1 MSRQEKDALLAL
13 FNSFRPSRRVTS
25 FEQLSD
31 GKVLMEVLHQIDA
44 THFKSGPKP
53 RPGSM
58 SGAVNDNWVLKMNT
72 LAPTL
77 EVTSLHEPNFNAI
90 ARNPRSAEGS
100 AGLLQISRFCVAVG
114 AMGPS
119 NERVIA
125 KIQALDEGSMV
136 ELMKT
141 IEGVMAT
148 LPAPVE
154 DPSKADEI
162 SPPFTAVRNE
172 RDKLISENEEL
183 RARCDQLTEQV
194 SSLAKQMDAA
204 KQEQEAEHRAS
215 VDSATARATAAAQSA
230 GEAELLRADLQ
241 RAEDGLAQTEAE
253 LEKQTAIIAELTR
266 NCEELKATA
275 SEVSRLR
282 EQVEESK
289 QVEERLHRSENVIE
303 KYKKKLED
311 SAGVRKE
318 LRQLEQ
324 ENAALIDKNSA
335 LEVDL
340 RKLSASRAMVDNY
353 RAQVEALEKRVN
365 EQAEEF
371 AHLTVQLEEA
381 QTSERIKELEYAPA
395 RRESAIS
402 NEGDMSLKVE
412 LEADDVIE
420 ALSKPQL
427 RLRIRELE
435 RKLAN
440 AKGSGDDSDRVTTL
454 EGLLA
459 DASKARER
467 YQADYLEANRNM
479 LLAQAKLEH
488 ILSGKAGDAK
498 QTASAMQQKLDD
510 MAEEREKL
518 YRDTQAA
525 EDAHADLVRQL
536 TAAKADLA
544 LVDKDKRSIIS
555 SARDEA
561 KTETAKFSEQVN
573 NLQEEIALLRERD
586 RLHLEE
592 IRRLMVDKIELQSAG
607 FERRLSEARSSLG
620 GTLSPKSAE
629 RDGLQRRNDELLT
642 EVAKLTDKLKKARA
656 FIKNQDA
663 LFRAD
668 HDKRLESGTQETAKS
683 YETQIQQLRNE
694 LSVAKVGLLRFEV
707 ANRSQHNALS
717 LDSRYRLEQQLMLSA
732 WHDLGAR
739 VVRDHVGAAGL
750 RRPVPPHSTSSTLKL
765 AHIEFGYE
773 SLLEPPSQRLG
784 RLQRHPFLSGDLPP
798 KLELGQ
804 PGTAGRRDKDG
815 HVGLLPDVFQV
826 RQKSRNAHL
835 HEIEHTEVDSLHPTS
850 LAMVLYELFCIAS
863 HNPQTPQ
870 NLRGL
875 IQNIARKVHLQ
886 GGVVRE
892 VKGLGIG
899 LTLPERMKRNQQAHD
914 VGE

>member
-1 MSRQEKDALLAL
+1 M
-13 FNSFRPSRRVTS
+13 
-25 FEQLSD
+25 
-31 GKVLMEVLHQIDA
+31 
-44 THFKSGPKP
+44 
-53 RPGSM
+53 
-58 SGAVNDNWVLKMNT
+58 
-72 LAPTL
+72 
-77 EVTSLHEPNFNAI
+77 
-90 ARNPRSAEGS
+90 
-100 AGLLQISRFCVAVG
+100 
-114 AMGPS
+114 
-119 NERVIA
+119 
-125 KIQALDEGSMV
+125 
-136 ELMKT
+136 
-141 IEGVMAT
+141 
-148 LPAPVE
+148 
-154 DPSKADEI
+154 
-162 SPPFTAVRNE
+162 
-172 RDKLISENEEL
+172 
-183 RARCDQLTEQV
+183 
-194 SSLAKQMDAA
+194 
-204 KQEQEAEHRAS
+204 
-215 VDSATARATAAAQSA
+215 
-230 GEAELLRADLQ
+230 
-241 RAEDGLAQTEAE
+241 
-253 LEKQTAIIAELTR
+253 
-266 NCEELKATA
+266 
-275 SEVSRLR
+275 R

-381 QTSERIKELEYAPA
+381 QTSVATLERERDRLRDEVHIHQERIKELEYAPA

-573 NLQEEIALLRERD
+573 NLQEEIAARS
-586 RLHLEE
+586 
-592 IRRLMVDKIELQSAG
+592 KQLQDSIKH
-607 FERRLSEARSSLG
+607 RLSEARSSLD

-750 RRPVPPHSTSSTLKL
+750 RRPVVSRPTATSWL
-765 AHIEFGYE
+765 AR
-773 SLLEPPSQRLG
+773 QR
-784 RLQRHPFLSGDLPP
+784 RHQDD
-798 KLELGQ
+798 
-804 PGTAGRRDKDG
+804 A
-815 HVGLLPDVFQV
+815 
-826 RQKSRNAHL
+826 
-835 HEIEHTEVDSLHPTS
+835 
-850 LAMVLYELFCIAS
+850 LF
-863 HNPQTPQ
+863 
-870 NLRGL
+870 
-875 IQNIARKVHLQ
+875 AR
-886 GGVVRE
+886 
-892 VKGLGIG
+892 
-899 LTLPERMKRNQQAHD
+899 
-914 VGE
+914 

>member
-1 MSRQEKDALLAL
+1 M
-13 FNSFRPSRRVTS
+13 
-25 FEQLSD
+25 
-31 GKVLMEVLHQIDA
+31 
-44 THFKSGPKP
+44 
-53 RPGSM
+53 
-58 SGAVNDNWVLKMNT
+58 
-72 LAPTL
+72 
-77 EVTSLHEPNFNAI
+77 
-90 ARNPRSAEGS
+90 
-100 AGLLQISRFCVAVG
+100 
-114 AMGPS
+114 
-119 NERVIA
+119 
-125 KIQALDEGSMV
+125 
-136 ELMKT
+136 
-141 IEGVMAT
+141 
-148 LPAPVE
+148 
-154 DPSKADEI
+154 
-162 SPPFTAVRNE
+162 
-172 RDKLISENEEL
+172 
-183 RARCDQLTEQV
+183 
-194 SSLAKQMDAA
+194 
-204 KQEQEAEHRAS
+204 
-215 VDSATARATAAAQSA
+215 
-230 GEAELLRADLQ
+230 
-241 RAEDGLAQTEAE
+241 
-253 LEKQTAIIAELTR
+253 
-266 NCEELKATA
+266 
-275 SEVSRLR
+275 R

-381 QTSERIKELEYAPA
+381 QTSVATLERERDRLRDEVHIHQERIKELEYAPA

-607 FERRLSEARSSLG
+607 FERRLSEARSSLD

-750 RRPVPPHSTSSTLKL
+750 RRPVVSRPTATSWL
-765 AHIEFGYE
+765 AR
-773 SLLEPPSQRLG
+773 QR
-784 RLQRHPFLSGDLPP
+784 RHQDD
-798 KLELGQ
+798 
-804 PGTAGRRDKDG
+804 A
-815 HVGLLPDVFQV
+815 
-826 RQKSRNAHL
+826 
-835 HEIEHTEVDSLHPTS
+835 
-850 LAMVLYELFCIAS
+850 LF
-863 HNPQTPQ
+863 
-870 NLRGL
+870 
-875 IQNIARKVHLQ
+875 AR
-886 GGVVRE
+886 
-892 VKGLGIG
+892 
-899 LTLPERMKRNQQAHD
+899 
-914 VGE
+914 